1 MTTTKQYRFEE
12 CMATNVAGHK
22 CTIPAGIHSVAR
34 NSLSARV
41 RVGGR
46 EIDVT
51 VAEFMRLTEEGRLT
65 EA

>member
-1 MTTTKQYRFEE
+1 
-12 CMATNVAGHK
+12 MATNVAGHK
-22 CTIPAGIHSVAR
+22 CTIPAGIHSLAR

-46 EIDVT
+46 EFDLT
-51 VAEFMRLTEEGRLT
+51 VAEFMRLREKGKVT